1 MQLRHDNPKQ
11 CPHAPD
17 FVGGLARTGACIA
30 ALLLLLLA
38 AVPARAED
46 DRKAAITREA
56 VSFAV
61 LGAKLKSRIDT
72 AALGEGVGVS
82 VIDLQTGA
90 HVLDY
95 QADALL
101 NPASN
106 QKLITAAVAL
116 LELGPAFRMRTG
128 LYGEIEGDR
137 VKGALVLRGFADPTV
152 RGADLVEL
160 AQELVARGVRSV
172 DEVVVDGGYFDDKFL
187 PPAFEQQPD
196 EIAPFR
202 AAVAAVS
209 VDENAYTLRVTPGA
223 APDTPARV
231 SLEGEGYFAVTNQ
244 ITTKAGAPNV
254 VAVQATKG
262 DRLSLS
268 LSGSVPPGIGMLSYR
283 RRVEAPL
290 EYAGHVLIDA
300 LKALRVQVPRR
311 VRIAAM
317 PKGLPLLAT
326 RVSPPLAE
334 ILTSL
339 GKDSDNFVAE
349 MLFKTIAAEKV
360 RQPGRSEDATAFV
373 LDVLKR
379 RGVRTDGM
387 TLINGSGLFNG
398 NRVSAAQL
406 SALLASMYGDASV
419 RSEYVAQLAIGGV
432 DGTLANRLQGAEPRV
447 VRAKTGTLND
457 VIALS
462 GYVLGPRPE
471 QAFAFSV
478 LANGVGGKQQ
488 IARAMADQ
496 IAVDL
501 AQHLWR
507 TQPRE

>member
-1 MQLRHDNPKQ
+1 MQLRHDNPWFERYARGAL
-11 CPHAPD
+11 C
-17 FVGGLARTGACIA
+17 VLALAFTASFA
-30 ALLLLLLA
+30 A
-38 AVPARAED
+38 PARAQD
-46 DRKAAITREA
+46 DRKPSGTREV
-56 VSFAV
+56 VSSAV
-61 LGAKLKSRIDT
+61 LGAKLQSRIDA

-82 VIDLQTGA
+82 VIDLSTGA
-90 HVLDY
+90 HVLAHR
-95 QADALL
+95 ADALL

-116 LELGPAFRMRTG
+116 AELGPAFRMRTG
-128 LYGEIEGDR
+128 LYGAIEGDR
-137 VKGALVLRGFADPTV
+137 VRGALVLRGFADPTV
-152 RGADLVEL
+152 RAADLVEL

-172 DEVVVDGGYFDDKFL
+172 DEVVVDGSYFDEKVL

-202 AAVAAVS
+202 AAVAAMS

-223 APDTPARV
+223 ALDAPARV

-244 ITTKAGAPNV
+244 ITTRAGTPSV

-268 LSGSVPPGIGMLSYR
+268 LSGSVPPGVGMLSYR

-311 VRIAAM
+311 VRIATM

-326 RVSPPLAE
+326 RVSPPLAQ
-334 ILTSL
+334 ILPAL

-349 MLFKTIAAEKV
+349 MLWKTIAAERV
-360 RQPGRSEDATAFV
+360 RQPGRSEDATSFV
-373 LDVLKR
+373 LDALKR
-379 RGVRTDGM
+379 RGVPTEGM

-406 SALLASMYGDASV
+406 SALLAAMHSDASV
-419 RSEYVAQLAIGGV
+419 RAEYIAHLAIGGV
-432 DGTLANRLQGAEPRV
+432 DGTLANRLQGTEPRV

-488 IARAMADQ
+488 VARALADQ

-507 TQPRE
+507 PQAR

>member
-1 MQLRHDNPKQ
+1 MLW
-11 CPHAPD
+11 
-17 FVGGLARTGACIA
+17 
-30 ALLLLLLA
+30 LA
-38 AVPARAED
+38 ASAGAQDQPSPAAP
-46 DRKAAITREA
+46 REA
-56 VSFAV
+56 APAASSASRISFAV
-61 LGAKLKSRIDT
+61 LAGKLQSRIDA
-72 AALGEGVGVS
+72 AALGDGVGVS
-82 VIDLQTGA
+82 VIDLRTGSQVIG
-90 HVLDY
+90 HRP
-95 QADALL
+95 DALL

-137 VKGALVLRGFADPTV
+137 VRGALVLRGFADPTL
-152 RGADLVEL
+152 RAADLIEL

-172 DEVVVDGGYFDDKFL
+172 DEVVVDGSYFDDRVL

-209 VDENAYTLRVTPGA
+209 VDENAYTLRVTPA
-223 APDTPARV
+223 AQPDALARV
-231 SLEGEGYFAVTNQ
+231 SLEGEGYFSVTNQ
-244 ITTKAGAPNV
+244 IVTRAGAPNV
-254 VAVQATKG
+254 IAVQSPKG
-262 DRLSLS
+262 DKLSLS
-268 LSGSVPPGIGMLSYR
+268 LSGSVPPGVGMLSYR

-290 EYAGHVLIDA
+290 EYAGHVLVDA

-311 VRIAAM
+311 VRIASS

-326 RVSPPLAE
+326 RISPPLAE
-334 ILTSL
+334 IVPAL

-349 MLFKTIAAEKV
+349 MLWKIIAAERV
-360 RQPGRSEDATAFV
+360 RQPGRSEDAAPFV

-379 RGVRTDGM
+379 RGVPTEGM
-387 TLINGSGLFNG
+387 TLVNGSGLFNG

-406 SALLASMYGDASV
+406 TALLASMHSDASV
-419 RSEYVAQLAIGGV
+419 RSEYTAHLAVGAV
-432 DGTLANRLQGAEPRV
+432 DGTLANRLQGTQPGV

-471 QAFAFSV
+471 EVFAFSV
-478 LANGVGGKQQ
+478 LANGVGGKQA
-488 IARAMADQ
+488 IARALADQ

-507 TQPRE
+507 SPAR

>member
-1 MQLRHDNPKQ
+1 MQLRHPSLGSK
-11 CPHAPD
+11 
-17 FVGGLARTGACIA
+17 GGLTRVLARSLRAA
-30 ALLLLLLA
+30 ALLSVLA
-38 AVPARAED
+38 LTLPARGED
-46 DRKAAITREA
+46 DRKAPITREA

-61 LGAKLKSRIDT
+61 LAAKLQSRIDS
-72 AALGEGVGVS
+72 AALGDGVGVS

-90 HVLDY
+90 HVIDH
-95 QADALL
+95 QAGALL

-116 LELGPAFRMRTG
+116 HELGPAFRMRTG
-128 LYGEIEGDR
+128 LYGVIQGDR
-137 VKGALVLRGFADPTV
+137 VRGALVLRGFADPTL
-152 RGADLVEL
+152 RAADLIEL
-160 AQELVARGVRSV
+160 AQELVARGVRIV
-172 DEVVVDGGYFDDKFL
+172 DEVVVDGSYFDDKVL

-196 EIAPFR
+196 EVAPFR

-223 APDTPARV
+223 AVDSPARV

-244 ITTKAGAPNV
+244 IMTRVGAPSV

-268 LSGSVPPGIGMLSYR
+268 LSGSVPPGVGMLSYR

-311 VRIAAM
+311 VRIATM

-326 RVSPPLAE
+326 RISPPLAE
-334 ILTSL
+334 ILTAL

-349 MLFKTIAAEKV
+349 MLWKTIAAEKV
-360 RQPGRSEDATAFV
+360 RQPGRSEDAAAFV
-373 LDVLKR
+373 LDALKR
-379 RGVRTDGM
+379 RGVPTEGM

-398 NRVSAAQL
+398 NRVSAGQL
-406 SALLASMYGDASV
+406 SALLASMYGDSSV
-419 RSEYVAQLAIGGV
+419 RAEYIAQLAIGGL
-432 DGTLANRLQGAEPRV
+432 DGTLANRLQGTEPRV

-471 QAFAFSV
+471 DAFAFSV

-488 IARAMADQ
+488 IARALADQ

-507 TQPRE
+507 SQAR

>member
-1 MQLRHDNPKQ
+1 MQPRHDQPRS
-11 CPHAPD
+11 PRRRS
-17 FVGGLARTGACIA
+17 LACAFIVLFA
-30 ALLLLLLA
+30 AGT
-38 AVPARAED
+38 PALTRAQD
-46 DRKAAITREA
+46 DRKTATTRD
-56 VSFAV
+56 VISFGV
-61 LGAKLKSRIDT
+61 LGAKLQSRID
-72 AALGEGVGVS
+72 AAQLGEGVGVS

-90 HVLDY
+90 RVIEHR
-95 QADALL
+95 ADALL

-116 LELGPAFRMRTG
+116 IELGPAFRMRTG
-128 LYGEIEGDR
+128 LYGQIEGDR
-137 VKGALVLRGFADPTV
+137 VRGALVLRGFGDPTL
-152 RGADLVEL
+152 RSADLVDL

-172 DEVVVDGGYFDDKFL
+172 DEVVVDGSYFDDKVL

-196 EIAPFR
+196 EVAPFR
-202 AAVAAVS
+202 AAVAAMS
-209 VDENAYTLRVTPGA
+209 VDENAYTLRVTPGPA
-223 APDTPARV
+223 ADAPARV
-231 SLEGEGYFAVTNQ
+231 SLEGEGYFAITNQ
-244 ITTKAGAPNV
+244 IATRAGPPNV

-311 VRIAAM
+311 VRIATT

-326 RVSPPLAE
+326 RMSPPLAS
-334 ILTSL
+334 ILPSL

-349 MLFKTIAAEKV
+349 MLWKTIAAERV

-379 RGVRTDGM
+379 RGVTTEGM

-398 NRVSAAQL
+398 NRVSAGQL
-406 SALLASMYGDASV
+406 SALLASMHGDSAV
-419 RSEYVAQLAIGGV
+419 RAEYIAHLAIGGV
-432 DGTLANRLQGAEPRV
+432 DGTLVNRLQATEPRV

-462 GYVLGPRPE
+462 GYVRGPRPE

-488 IARAMADQ
+488 IARALADQ

-507 TQPRE
+507 SQAR

>member
-1 MQLRHDNPKQ
+1 MQLRHDSRR
-11 CPHAPD
+11 
-17 FVGGLARTGACIA
+17 LRIARRPATW
-30 ALLLLLLA
+30 A
-38 AVPARAED
+38 AVLAIACTSALPAHAQD
-46 DRKAAITREA
+46 DRKASATRDAIA
-56 VSFAV
+56 FGV
-61 LGAKLKSRIDT
+61 LAAKLQSRIET
-72 AALGEGVGVS
+72 AALGDGVS
-82 VIDLQTGA
+82 VAVIDLQTGA
-90 HVLDY
+90 HVIDHR
-95 QADALL
+95 ADALL

-128 LYGEIEGDR
+128 LYGEIEGER
-137 VKGALVLRGFADPTV
+137 VKGALVLRGFADPTL
-152 RGADLVEL
+152 RSADLIEL
-160 AQELVARGVRSV
+160 AQELVARGVRTV
-172 DEVVVDGGYFDDKFL
+172 DEVVVDGSYFDDKVL

-202 AAVAAVS
+202 AAVAATS
-209 VDENAYTLRVTPGA
+209 VEENAYTLRVSPGPA
-223 APDTPARV
+223 VDTPARV

-244 ITTKAGAPNV
+244 IVTRAGAPNV
-254 VAVQATKG
+254 VAVQSTKG
-262 DRLSLS
+262 DRLALS

-311 VRIAAM
+311 VRVATMA
-317 PKGLPLLAT
+317 KGLPLLAT
-326 RVSPPLAE
+326 HVSPPLAE
-334 ILTSL
+334 IVTSL

-349 MLFKTIAAEKV
+349 MLWKTIAAERV
-360 RQPGRSEDATAFV
+360 HQPGRSEDATAFV
-373 LDVLKR
+373 LEVLKR
-379 RGVRTDGM
+379 RGVNTQGM

-406 SALLASMYGDASV
+406 STLLASMYADPAV
-419 RSEYVAQLAIGGV
+419 RSEYVAQLAIGGI
-432 DGTLANRLQGAEPRV
+432 DGTLANRLQGTQPSV
-447 VRAKTGTLND
+447 VRAKTGTLDD

-462 GYVLGPRPE
+462 GYVLGPHPE

-488 IARAMADQ
+488 VARALADQ

-507 TQPRE
+507 SPARSPGP